1 MLACDSTTVSAIPH
15 LPNMGRDS
23 NLTESIKVKS
33 NANDCDIEIGSAFEK
48 YLVVFFFQVNSN
60 IKNNHLCTKCF
71 ACIVFLSLIH
81 IERNQGAE
89 GRAY

>member
-48 YLVVFFFQVNSN
+48 YLVFFFFSG
-60 IKNNHLCTKCF
+60 K
-71 ACIVFLSLIH
+71 
-81 IERNQGAE
+81 
-89 GRAY
+89 